1 MQLQIEST
9 DEVVIL
15 QEVEYRVWR
24 GVTHYGAEFLVL
36 VRRIAVREDELMIEF
51 QSDPHLQDGRLK
63 ELRVKIPF
71 VRFDHLERI

>member
-15 QEVEYRVWR
+15 QEVEHRVWR
-24 GVTHYGAEFLVL
+24 GVTPYGAEYLVL

-51 QSDPHLQDGRLK
+51 QSDPHLQERK
-63 ELRVKIPF
+63 AERVKGENPF
-71 VRFDHLERI
+71 CPF